1 VGFDEPGTILPLYP
15 FQMSGGML
23 QRVMIALALAL
34 DVDFLL
40 ADEATTDLDAVSQR
54 RVLDLV
60 ESLVRDRGLGVLLVT
75 HDLSVIA
82 RLADEVLVMRNG
94 VLLERGNVHGIF
106 NEPRHS
112 YTISLLEAHYRLY
125 SIGIEARC
133 N

>member
-1 VGFDEPGTILPLYP
+1 
-15 FQMSGGML
+15 ML

-60 ESLVRDRGLGVLLVT
+60 ASLVRDRDLGVLLVT

-82 RLADEVLVMRNG
+82 HPGR
-94 VLLERGNVHGIF
+94 
-106 NEPRHS
+106 
-112 YTISLLEAHYRLY
+112 
-125 SIGIEARC
+125 
-133 N
+133 